1 MTLADYLKR
10 YDLSLAAFGARL
22 DPAAGASSVARW
34 RDGLIFPRMKN
45 IKEIERATQGR
56 VTIRD
61 LRRAYDKHRMN
72 GA

>member
-1 MTLADYLKR
+1 
-10 YDLSLAAFGARL
+10 
-22 DPAAGASSVARW
+22 
-34 RDGLIFPRMKN
+34 MKN

>member
-10 YDLSLAAFGARL
+10 YDLSLAAFGAQL

-45 IKEIERATQGR
+45 IKEI
-56 VTIRD
+56 
-61 LRRAYDKHRMN
+61 
-72 GA
+72 